1 MSRFVRTRCCCAKV
15 RSNPAAKALLSYL
28 KGPKAAAV
36 IKSYGYQL

>member
-1 MSRFVRTRCCCAKV
+1 
-15 RSNPAAKALLSYL
+15 PAAEALLSYL